1 MYHYLHVG
9 RASDLDVTNGKRLY
23 RLLEILPGFLAW
35 LTLIL
40 IVVLSF
46 FEPLI
51 IAVFIIIF
59 DVYWLIKTIYLSLH
73 LRVSYNKLRENLKI
87 NWLDKLKKLDTGGYQ
102 IRTIKTW
109 EDVYHLIFLPLYK
122 EDFELV
128 SASVEGLF
136 KTNYHKE
143 KMIVVLCWE
152 ERGGEETQQVVAEIE
167 KIYAN
172 KFYKFIS
179 VKHPTNLSGEIPG
192 KGSNTAF
199 AAQMVKNSLVDPL
212 SINYDHIL
220 VSNMDIDTIV
230 SPEYFGVLTHTFL
243 RVKNSLNAS
252 YQPIPLYIN
261 NIWEAPSF
269 ARVVAFSA
277 TFWHTIKQ
285 EKHETATTFSSH
297 SMPWRALVD
306 VGFRSEEHRLN
317 SSHSSI

>member
-1 MYHYLHVG
+1 MPDYLHIG
-9 RASDLDVTNGKRLY
+9 RASDLAEKRDRRVY
-23 RLLEILPGFLAW
+23 RAFEIMPGLLAW
-35 LTLIL
+35 TTILLIIL
-40 IVVLSF
+40 LSF
-46 FEPLI
+46 FVPVF

-136 KTNYHKE
+136 KTNYPKE

-172 KFYKFIS
+172 KF
-179 VKHPTNLSGEIPG
+179 
-192 KGSNTAF
+192 
-199 AAQMVKNSLVDPL
+199 
-212 SINYDHIL
+212 
-220 VSNMDIDTIV
+220 
-230 SPEYFGVLTHTFL
+230 
-243 RVKNSLNAS
+243 
-252 YQPIPLYIN
+252 
-261 NIWEAPSF
+261 
-269 ARVVAFSA
+269 
-277 TFWHTIKQ
+277 
-285 EKHETATTFSSH
+285 
-297 SMPWRALVD
+297 
-306 VGFRSEEHRLN
+306 
-317 SSHSSI
+317 

>member
-136 KTNYHKE
+136 KTNYPKE

-172 KFYKFIS
+172 KFYG
-179 VKHPTNLSGEIPG
+179 V
-192 KGSNTAF
+192 TA
-199 AAQMVKNSLVDPL
+199 K
-212 SINYDHIL
+212 
-220 VSNMDIDTIV
+220 
-230 SPEYFGVLTHTFL
+230 
-243 RVKNSLNAS
+243 R
-252 YQPIPLYIN
+252 
-261 NIWEAPSF
+261 
-269 ARVVAFSA
+269 
-277 TFWHTIKQ
+277 
-285 EKHETATTFSSH
+285 
-297 SMPWRALVD
+297 WRK
-306 VGFRSEEHRLN
+306 
-317 SSHSSI
+317 